1 MERMEQER
9 IAAAKKAEAAR
20 IEADRIE
27 QERIAAEK
35 RAEAARIE
43 TERVERER
51 ADATNGLTPN
61 VAQSPASG
69 FDLDAE
75 KEAAKQA
82 LAVSKTQSRPGDAK
96 VDLSKSV
103 VPGVAVL
110 SAALGSLAVLANKNS
125 ADFFAPAATNATAIN
140 ATAMRMGAEGNVP
153 SSLVTPP
160 AASSSAASSFG
171 PFGSKSTGSP
181 SGSTGLAGPSTPP
194 SPNPMMPTPTESKS
208 KVAPVLADTRP
219 PLINEMDSLIET
231 RGISDSMKKDSAS
244 KAAKFDKLGG
254 GSAGIQS
261 FIEKEE
267 EKSGSDRKGPIILPA
282 KGSSGKS
289 NAVESVPQ
297 SNAKEPEK
305 ITASPFGS
313 SPSAGTAN
321 PFVKEAGSPTNPFA
335 SKDGKDDNTEKLK
348 EQTTAPGTVKSYSR
362 PVERPSPALATNP
375 FDHLDS
381 KNALS
386 PNGSSAPISPKQETS
401 GTKKVNPFDQFA
413 STSRPVE
420 RPSPALATNP
430 FDRLDSKN
438 ALSPN
443 GSSVPISPTS
453 GFKKANPFDQF
464 ASPPPA
470 PATSFPP
477 MSAKQNKES
486 SVQKKNPFDQF
497 SAPESPTVSSP
508 NAASP
513 VKQTNPFDRFAQ
525 SQSPVGA
532 TSPPPF
538 SAKSKVKESSGQG
551 KLSSSPF
558 QNIVKAFSPSEQDV
572 VDEVKRVASQAEK
585 YRAEMKSDEAR
596 SFADNKKEAARNAYA
611 EAERLNAAKREEGKV
626 AVPRLSDFS
635 QMYSSGEPQSQR
647 QQVASVQQVQTAPQS
662 NAQPT
667 GSTSVLESLQS
678 TRQQSPYPAGAT
690 AGTRFSDFSQMYQK
704 RSASKSPM
712 PVISTPTQRE
722 RVSSVAAPQIND
734 NVRPNQ
740 PQRELSNGGDSWERL
755 EIQWKVGERHFASSD
770 RKRLN
775 SPREFAGQNGFS
787 LQLHLDGQRV
797 AVSLSLDNMMFNMRM
812 RNLQIYVICYDGPKQ
827 VVARAVDL
835 DISAGEE
842 VELIAPSNGSR
853 SISTGLSPFVFQRE
867 DGEMVE
873 ATREMLNVQAIRDNA
888 RVYAT
893 FDVAPL

>member
-1 MERMEQER
+1 
-9 IAAAKKAEAAR
+9 
-20 IEADRIE
+20 
-27 QERIAAEK
+27 
-35 RAEAARIE
+35 
-43 TERVERER
+43 
-51 ADATNGLTPN
+51 
-61 VAQSPASG
+61 
-69 FDLDAE
+69 
-75 KEAAKQA
+75 
-82 LAVSKTQSRPGDAK
+82 
-96 VDLSKSV
+96 
-103 VPGVAVL
+103 
-110 SAALGSLAVLANKNS
+110 
-125 ADFFAPAATNATAIN
+125 
-140 ATAMRMGAEGNVP
+140 
-153 SSLVTPP
+153 
-160 AASSSAASSFG
+160 
-171 PFGSKSTGSP
+171 
-181 SGSTGLAGPSTPP
+181 
-194 SPNPMMPTPTESKS
+194 MP
-208 KVAPVLADTRP
+208 L
-219 PLINEMDSLIET
+219 
-231 RGISDSMKKDSAS
+231 
-244 KAAKFDKLGG
+244 
-254 GSAGIQS
+254 
-261 FIEKEE
+261 
-267 EKSGSDRKGPIILPA
+267 
-282 KGSSGKS
+282 
-289 NAVESVPQ
+289 
-297 SNAKEPEK
+297 
-305 ITASPFGS
+305 GS
-313 SPSAGTAN
+313 SPSVGTAN
-321 PFVKEAGSPTNPFA
+321 PFAKKTGSPFESTPSTGAANPFAKETDSPTNPFA
-335 SKDGKDDNTEKLK
+335 SKDGKDDTTEKLK
-348 EQTTAPGTVKSYSR
+348 EQTTPPGAVKSYSR
-362 PVERPSPALATNP
+362 QVERPSPALATNP